1 MTVQTQLKQIGRITI
16 QGVLESLTGLHIGGT
31 EVGLQIGG
39 ADLSVVRNGLDGLPY
54 IPGSSLK
61 GKMRSLLERV
71 YTPGSLKRVGNSRIY
86 MPDRLEDYTDINKGF
101 IFHLFGVTPEMV
113 KDLAKKAGEDAESLP
128 TRLIV
133 RDAAMA
139 EESRE
144 QLERSL
150 YTDMPYTQVKTE
162 VVIDRITSAATPRQI
177 ERVPAGTRF
186 NFEMIFNL
194 YFDSDVKLLDHISEA
209 MELLE
214 HDCLGGQGSR
224 GYGQVRFVKRNATA
238 KWFNGQNFDVQVNE
252 WKNKFERDEIGGAAQ

>member
-1 MTVQTQLKQIGRITI
+1 MTAQTSSLKQLGRIVI
-16 QGVLESLTGLHIGGT
+16 SGVLEAQTGLHIGGT

-39 ADLSVVRNGLDGLPY
+39 ADSSVIRNGLDGLPY

-71 YTPGSLKRVGNSRIY
+71 YTPGQLPDDKKIARIY
-86 MPDRLEDYTDINKGF
+86 KPISLDQYEDPDKGF
-101 IFHLFGVTPEMV
+101 VYHLFGTTPEAIE
-113 KDLAKKAGEDAESLP
+113 KLGGEAKP

-133 RDAAMA
+133 RDAPMNKKTKEA
-139 EESRE
+139 
-144 QLERSL
+144 LKRSL

-177 ERVPAGTRF
+177 ERVPAGAQF
-186 NFEMIFNL
+186 DFEMVFNL
-194 YFDSDVKLLDHISEA
+194 YFDYDVKFLDRITEA

-224 GYGQVRFVKRNATA
+224 GYGQVRFIQRTA
-238 KWFNGQNFDVQVNE
+238 EVKWFNGKNFDAEVNA
-252 WKNKFERDEIGGAAQ
+252 WKATFERNEDGGDDQ

>member
-1 MTVQTQLKQIGRITI
+1 MTAQTTMKQQGRIAIT
-16 QGVLESLTGLHIGGT
+16 GVLETLTGLHIGGT

-71 YTPGSLKRVGNSRIY
+71 YTPGELARVGNSRIY
-86 MPDRLEDYTDINKGF
+86 QPKTREDYTNTETGF
-101 IFHLFGVTPEMV
+101 VFHLFGVTPETV
-113 KDLAKKAGEDAESLP
+113 KRLAGNEAGNVEALP

-133 RDAAMA
+133 RDAAMSD
-139 EESRE
+139 ETRR
-144 QLERSL
+144 QLDRSL

-177 ERVPAGTRF
+177 ERVPAGARF

-194 YFDSDVKLLDHISEA
+194 YFDEDIRFLSHITEA

-224 GYGQVRFVKRNATA
+224 GYGQVRFVKRSALA
-238 KWFNGQNFDVQVNE
+238 KWFNGANFDAEVNA
-252 WKNKFERDEIGGAAQ
+252 WKAGFERDETKGETS